1 MDDFFEVSPLK
12 KNGNIKILSAIWK
25 LIRGK
30 HYPGN
35 QKNLEETLA
44 KTVAHAEFEA
54 YKTDKIKAI
63 YVGRFLYGRT
73 LVRQSKNAVLRKFLE
88 VAHPRYLGKLLSD
101 GVRVNSNK
109 IKATTVAWNNTFLHI
124 PDFSIFDK
132 TNHLMPLA
140 IVIAGIILLFILI
153 AHFKLNAFI
162 AFIIVALLVGVAEGM
177 DFLTAIKSIQN
188 GIGNT
193 LGYLIL
199 ILGLGAMLG
208 KLVADSGAAQR
219 ITMQL
224 VQKFGKKNIQ
234 WAVVL
239 TGFIVGIPM
248 FYTVGFVILV
258 PLVFTV
264 AAATGLNL
272 IYVGLPMLA
281 SLSVTHGYLPPHPAP
296 TGIAIMFDA
305 DIGKTLLYGIIIAI
319 PAIIVA
325 GPLFSRTIKNV
336 NATPLKE
343 FMNPKVLTDEEMPG
357 TLNSILT
364 ALLPV
369 ILIGLASIVAL
380 VLPEENILR
389 KTTDVLGDPV
399 VAMLISVLVAIYTLG
414 LARGKKMKEVMDSVA
429 SAVSGITM
437 VLLIIAGAG
446 ALKEVLIDSGVSE
459 YIGDMLKGSTI
470 SPLVLAWLI
479 ATVIR
484 VCVGSATVAGLTAAG
499 IALPLIQGA
508 GVNAELM
515 VLAIGSGSLML
526 SHVNDGGFWLYK
538 EYFNLSIKDTLR
550 TWTVMETTVGVMG
563 LVGVLVLE
571 QFVG

>member
-1 MDDFFEVSPLK
+1 
-12 KNGNIKILSAIWK
+12 
-25 LIRGK
+25 
-30 HYPGN
+30 
-35 QKNLEETLA
+35 
-44 KTVAHAEFEA
+44 
-54 YKTDKIKAI
+54 
-63 YVGRFLYGRT
+63 
-73 LVRQSKNAVLRKFLE
+73 
-88 VAHPRYLGKLLSD
+88 
-101 GVRVNSNK
+101 
-109 IKATTVAWNNTFLHI
+109 
-124 PDFSIFDK
+124 
-132 TNHLMPLA
+132 
-140 IVIAGIILLFILI
+140 
-153 AHFKLNAFI
+153 
-162 AFIIVALLVGVAEGM
+162 
-177 DFLTAIKSIQN
+177 
-188 GIGNT
+188 
-193 LGYLIL
+193 
-199 ILGLGAMLG
+199 
-208 KLVADSGAAQR
+208 
-219 ITMQL
+219 
-224 VQKFGKKNIQ
+224 
-234 WAVVL
+234 
-239 TGFIVGIPM
+239 
-248 FYTVGFVILV
+248 
-258 PLVFTV
+258 
-264 AAATGLNL
+264 
-272 IYVGLPMLA
+272 
-281 SLSVTHGYLPPHPAP
+281 
-296 TGIAIMFDA
+296 
-305 DIGKTLLYGIIIAI
+305 
-319 PAIIVA
+319 
-325 GPLFSRTIKNV
+325 
-336 NATPLKE
+336 
-343 FMNPKVLTDEEMPG
+343 MNPKVLTDEEMPG

-399 VAMLISVLVAIYTLG
+399 IAMLISVLVAIYTLG

-499 IALPLIQGA
+499 IALPLIQGT
-508 GVNAELM
+508 GVSAELM

-563 LVGVLVLE
+563 LIGVLVME